1 MFSTLFHSQLG
12 LGVAQAGIS
21 FFLAI
26 LMAFFA
32 TRQQIHL
39 MRPTLT
45 ASVRG
50 LIQILCVGLILV
62 FILNWTAWV
71 GVGILILMCFAA
83 TWIAKARF
91 QSIEQIFIICFGSI
105 FIGSMSIIAI
115 MIATNLLLLKNAM
128 LIPVGSMIIA
138 NSMHTCTQAIERFR
152 AEIKSHREEIEGYFA
167 LGASPR
173 LAFHTAQQAAVT
185 ASLIPRID
193 SLSSLGIV
201 WIPGIM
207 AGMVL
212 SGTDPI
218 YAALYQFVIM
228 SVIYISSG
236 ITALVGIHLA
246 IPRIKLAL
254 DRTV

>member
-1 MFSTLFHSQLG
+1 MFATLFHSQLG
-12 LGVAQAGIS
+12 LGLFQAGVS

-26 LMAFFA
+26 LMAFLA
-32 TRQQIHL
+32 TRQRIPL

-45 ASVRG
+45 ALIRG

-62 FILNWTAWV
+62 VILNWAYWI
-71 GVGILILMCFAA
+71 GLFILLLMCVAA

-91 QSIEQIFIICFGSI
+91 ANIDQNFTICFGSI
-105 FIGSMSIIAI
+105 FVGSMSIIFI
-115 MIATNLLLLKNAM
+115 MIATKLLLLKNAM

-138 NSMHTCTQAIERFR
+138 NSMHTCTQTLERFR

-173 LAFHTAQQAAVT
+173 LAFQLAQQAAVT

-246 IPRIKLAL
+246 IPRIKLML